1 VLPQQFLQQLK
12 VGARLFALVG
22 DPPVMAARLITCT
35 GEGIYNSIDLLETCI
50 APLANAPAGER
61 FSF

>member
-1 VLPQQFLQQLK
+1 MK
-12 VGARLFALVG
+12 AGARLFAVVG

-35 GEGIYNSIDLLETCI
+35 GEGAYNSIDLLETRI
-50 APLANAPAGER
+50 APLTNALAGER